1 MAYYPVMLNIQG
13 KRCLVVGG
21 GSVAHRK
28 VLSLLECGAIV
39 TVIAPVVNE
48 SILKLWEESRI
59 RLIRRNYIKSDLR
72 GYFIVVA
79 ASDDRD
85 VNKLI
90 AQEAGAEGVPV
101 NVVDSREL
109 SSFIMPSVIRRG
121 DLTVAIST
129 GGKSPLLSKMLRR
142 KLEEILP
149 AECERLLK
157 KLEEARERAKEKELP
172 SQEKLKIYRE
182 IIEDSELKNFFKN
195 GG

>member
-1 MAYYPVMLNIQG
+1 MAYYPVMLNIEG

-39 TVIAPVVNE
+39 TVIAPEVNE

-90 AQEAGAEGVPV
+90 AEEAGAEGVPV

-129 GGKSPLLSKMLRR
+129 GGKSPLLSKMLRQ

-182 IIEDSELKNFFKN
+182 IIENSELKNFFKN

>member
-1 MAYYPVMLNIQG
+1 MAYYPVMLNIEG

-39 TVIAPVVNE
+39 TVIAPEVNE
-48 SILKLWEESRI
+48 SILKLWKEARI
-59 RLIRRNYIKSDLR
+59 RLIRRNYIKSDLA

-90 AQEAGAEGVPV
+90 AEEAGAGGVLV
-101 NVVDSREL
+101 NVVDDGEL

-129 GGKSPLLSKMLRR
+129 GGKSPLLSKMLRQ

-149 AECERLLK
+149 AECEELLK
-157 KLEEARERAKEKELP
+157 KLGKARESAKEKGLP
-172 SQEKLKIYRE
+172 SQEKLKIYKDM
-182 IIEDSELKNFFKN
+182 IEDSELKKFFKN